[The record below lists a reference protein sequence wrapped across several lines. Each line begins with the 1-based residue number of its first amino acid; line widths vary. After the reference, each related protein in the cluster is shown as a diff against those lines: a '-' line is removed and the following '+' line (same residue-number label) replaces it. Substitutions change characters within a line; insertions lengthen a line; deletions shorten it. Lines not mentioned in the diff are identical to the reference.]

1 MAYDVI
7 GNVVDS
13 ADKELKDVVVS
24 DGIQSVKTNN
34 DGYYE
39 IKTDKNRLTY
49 SKNGFVTGSF
59 DLGRYKNPSSINAD
73 ITLQTSEPQGQNKE
87 RNLKK
92 TAIYVGV
99 ALVVLVGGYF
109 AYRKFKK

>member
-24 DGIQSVKTNN
+24 DGIQSVITNN

-39 IKTDKNRLTY
+39 IKTNSNRLTY

-59 DLGRYKNPSSINAD
+59 DLGRYRNPSSINAD
-73 ITLQTSEPQGQNKE
+73 ITLQTSQPQGQTKQRKLN
-87 RNLKK
+87 K
-92 TAIYVGV
+92 TAIYIGV
-99 ALVVLVGGYF
+99 SIVLLVGGYF